1 MNRRIEHLRE
11 QSFNAVPSISIER
24 SLLETEFYKEN
35 YGKYSIPV
43 LRALNFKNLC
53 EKQAIYI
60 GDDELIVGERGPFP
74 KATSTFPE
82 LNCHSVQDLEILN
95 SRSMTPFKVA
105 QEDIE
110 KYAQEVI
117 PYWRGRTMRD
127 RIFEHVPEDWKNAYK
142 SGLFTEFME
151 QRAPGHTTLD
161 GIIYEKGM
169 VDFKNQIAAHLAR
182 LDYLNDPDA
191 LDKAEEL
198 KAMDISCDA
207 VIIFANRHADLAEQ
221 LAKKIAE
228 KWEQNSIT
236 LSQGS
241 NINTSRVEELLKIA
255 QVCRKVPAYK
265 PDNLW
270 EAIQMYWFVHLG
282 TITELNGWDAM
293 SPGHLDQ
300 HLYPFYEKE
309 LKDRTIDRDKA
320 KELISCLWIKVNNHP
335 APSKVGVTAKESG
348 TYNDFTNINLAG
360 LKRDGSDGT
369 NEISYMILEIIDE
382 LKLLQPQSNVQI
394 SDRTPQRFLKAACR
408 VIRKGYGYPSVFN
421 ADTVV
426 MEQVRVGKTVED
438 AREGGCS
445 GCIETGAFGK
455 EAYILTGY
463 LNVPKILEL
472 ALNNGFDPIGK
483 RQIGPKTG
491 EPRNFTSYDQLYNAF
506 VKQLQYIVDLK
517 IRVNNYIER
526 MFANYSPAP
535 FLSVVIRDCIEKGR
549 DYYNA
554 GPRYNTNYIQCCGIG
569 TVTDSLS
576 AIKKHVFGEGIEI
589 TKTDVSITES
599 SSMKTITMDRLLNAL
614 ENNFEGDEPLRMR
627 LWNMT
632 PFFGNDDDYADDI
645 MRRVY
650 ASLFDA
656 IDGKANTKGSVYH
669 LNMLSTTCHVYF
681 GKMLGASANGR
692 FAGFPESDGTSPSH
706 GADRHGP
713 TAVIKSLSKMD
724 QFKSGGTLLNQRFLP
739 DILKNEENLDKLASL
754 IRTYFKLN
762 GHHIQFNVVD
772 TQTLKKAQQFPDE
785 YRNLLVRV
793 AGYSD
798 YFVDLDAD
806 HQQEIIDRREHA
818 GF

>member
-1 MNRRIEHLRE
+1 
-11 QSFNAVPSISIER
+11 VPSISIER
-24 SLLETEFYKEN
+24 ALIETQFYKEN
-35 YGKYSIPV
+35 YGKYSTPV

-53 EKQAIYI
+53 EKKEIYI
-60 GDDELIVGERGPFP
+60 GEDELIVGERGPFP

-82 LNCHSVQDLEILN
+82 LNCHSVEDLEILN
-95 SRSMTPFKVA
+95 SRPMTPFKVA
-105 QEDIE
+105 AEDIV
-110 KYAQEVI
+110 KYGKEVI
-117 PYWRGRTMRD
+117 PYWQGRTMRD
-127 RIFEHVPEDWKNAYK
+127 RIFNHVPQEWKDAYQ

-161 GIIYEKGM
+161 GIIYENGM
-169 VDFKNQIAAHLAR
+169 VDFKQQIAGHLDS
-182 LDYLNDPDA
+182 LDYLNDPEA

-207 VIIFANRHADLAEQ
+207 VILFAKRHAELAEK
-221 LAKKIAE
+221 LAESELQKGEGK
-228 KWEQNSIT
+228 SD
-236 LSQGS
+236 SR
-241 NINTSRVEELLKIA
+241 RVEELLKISE
-255 QVCRKVPAYK
+255 VCRKVPAHK
-265 PDNLW
+265 PESLW

-300 HLYPFYEKE
+300 HLWPFYEKE
-309 LKDRTIDRDKA
+309 LKDGTIEREGA

-348 TYNDFTNINLAG
+348 TYNDFTNINLGG

-369 NEISYMILEIIDE
+369 NELSYLILEVIDE

-394 SDRTPQRFLKAACR
+394 SERTPNRFLKAACR

-426 MEQVRVGKTVED
+426 MEQVRAGKSIED

-463 LNVPKILEL
+463 LNVPKLLEL
-472 ALNNGFDPIGK
+472 ALNRGFDPVGK
-483 RQIGPKTG
+483 RQVGPETAD
-491 EPRNFTSYDQLYNAF
+491 PCSFQNYDQLYDAF
-506 VKQLQYIVDLK
+506 LKQLHYIVDLK

-526 MFANYSPAP
+526 MFALYSPAP
-535 FLSVVIRDCIEKGR
+535 FLSVVIRDCIKNGR
-549 DYYNA
+549 DYYNC

-569 TVTDSLS
+569 TITDSLS
-576 AIKKHVFGEGIEI
+576 AIKKHVFEE
-589 TKTDVSITES
+589 KTV
-599 SSMKTITMDRLLNAL
+599 TMERLLCAL
-614 ENNFEGDEPLRMR
+614 GNNFAGDEPLRMR

-632 PFFGNDDDYADDI
+632 PFFGNDDDYADNI
-645 MRRVY
+645 MKQVY

-656 IDGKANTKGSVYH
+656 IDGRANTKGTRYH

-681 GKMLGASANGR
+681 GKMLEASANGR
-692 FAGFPESDGTSPSH
+692 FAGLPESDGTSPSH

-739 DILKNEENLDKLASL
+739 DILKNEEDLDKLAAL

-772 TQTLKKAQQFPDE
+772 SQTLKKAQQFPDE

-798 YFVDLDAD
+798 YFVDLDID
-806 HQQEIIDRREHA
+806 HQQEIIQRREHDQ
-818 GF
+818 F